1 MRLNRELESE
11 LEKKFSV
18 LKEYKRLLPDE
29 LVRDSDYAQYRD
41 NLLISELP
49 EANPDILTSE
59 DTLWNIDYK
68 HYNLEYAIDKI
79 KLSETD
85 KVIIDCY
92 LKNYKQ
98 YEIAAFIS
106 VRPEYVSKRIQS
118 MIGRAH
124 V

>member
-1 MRLNRELESE
+1 MLFRS
-11 LEKKFSV
+11 
-18 LKEYKRLLPDE
+18 
-29 LVRDSDYAQYRD
+29 VRDSDYAQYRD

-59 DTLWNIDYK
+59 DTPWNIDYK

-118 MIGRAH
+118 ICKKLKK
-124 V
+124 VL